1 MGRCK
6 EGEDQWMDL
15 LPVMM
20 VEGNMDRMERHVSDL
35 ERGSEDSS
43 RKEGSGQGSMEVQLQ
58 VDLKVPDPTDS
69 GTAAGPFVVV

>member
-1 MGRCK
+1 MGRGK

-20 VEGNMDRMERHVSDL
+20 VEGNRDRMERHVSDL

-43 RKEGSGQGSMEVQLQ
+43 REEGSGQGSMEVKLK
-58 VDLKVPDPTDS
+58 VDLKVLDPAHSRT
-69 GTAAGPFVVV
+69 TAGPCVVV

>member
-1 MGRCK
+1 MGRGK

-35 ERGSEDSS
+35 EWGNEDSS
-43 RKEGSGQGSMEVQLQ
+43 REEGSGQGSMEVQLQ
-58 VDLKVPDPTDS
+58 VDLKVPDPAHS
-69 GTAAGPFVVV
+69 GTAVVP